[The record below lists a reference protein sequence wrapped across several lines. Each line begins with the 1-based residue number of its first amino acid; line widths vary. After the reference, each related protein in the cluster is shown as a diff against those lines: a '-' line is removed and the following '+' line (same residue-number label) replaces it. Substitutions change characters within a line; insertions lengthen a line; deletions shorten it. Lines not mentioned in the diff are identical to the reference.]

1 MPEAMTVL
9 GGPDGRP
16 YSMPLIRD
24 TDFVAIDF
32 ESAGASRGATDEPVQ
47 IAWAGMRGLE
57 VRPASFFASYLH
69 SEAPITW
76 SAQKVHGITRAHL
89 LGAPTLGSLW
99 PRVRGA
105 LAGRVV
111 VAHGAGTE
119 KRFLRAFPLH
129 GFGPWLDTVS
139 LSRRFLP
146 QLPDH
151 ALGTIC
157 EALGLTAEVT
167 ALVPEGRWHH
177 ALYDAVASLLIVRR
191 FIADLGHE
199 DGEIGELLNFS

>member
-1 MPEAMTVL
+1 
-9 GGPDGRP
+9 
-16 YSMPLIRD
+16 MPLIQH
-24 TDFVAIDF
+24 TEFVAIDF

-47 IAWAGMRGLE
+47 IAWAGMRGTE
-57 VRPASFFASYLH
+57 VRPPSFFASYLH

-76 SAQKVHGITRAHL
+76 SAQKVHGITRADLH
-89 LGAPTLGSLW
+89 GAPTLGSLW
-99 PRVRGA
+99 PQVRGA

-129 GFGPWLDTVS
+129 GFGPWLDTVV

-151 ALGTIC
+151 SLGTIC
-157 EALGLTAEVT
+157 NALDLTGEVA
-167 ALVPEGRWHH
+167 ALVPDGRWHH
-177 ALYDAVASLLIVRR
+177 ALFDAVASLLIVRR
-191 FIADLGHE
+191 VIVDLAKE
-199 DGEIGELLNFS
+199 KREVAELLTFS